1 MASLTLGPGSVIT
14 VCAVFLE
21 RLTESLIPTHLIP
34 ATVSSNPEQWQ
45 PKLSPDTAG
54 VLGSPEKSDLG
65 VGDVGIWAQIHL
77 LY

>member
-21 RLTESLIPTHLIP
+21 RLTESLIPTHPIP
-34 ATVSSNPEQWQ
+34 ATEQWQ

-77 LY
+77 LC